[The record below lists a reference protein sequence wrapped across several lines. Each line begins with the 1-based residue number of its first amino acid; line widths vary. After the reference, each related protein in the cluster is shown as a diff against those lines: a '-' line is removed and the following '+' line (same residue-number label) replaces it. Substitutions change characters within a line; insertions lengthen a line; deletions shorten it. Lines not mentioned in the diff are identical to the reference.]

1 MKIPKKYQFI
11 IQLGKALH
19 AYGVPSHKIQ
29 RYLRQVSKRKNIS
42 GSFMD
47 SPTRI
52 NYVFYDKHTEESF
65 SYLECVDPGQLNLGA
80 MARVVEVAERVQD
93 KSLDFEVAKRALT
106 IIEQKTKKTNH
117 LIQLLAYTCGAAA
130 FSLLLG
136 TNWISCLV
144 SFLMGGVVYLLSYL
158 SSKFTFVNNTFEAL
172 ASFTVSILIGGLS
185 LYFPTI
191 NVPLTILAAII
202 ILIPGMA
209 ITTALEEITYK
220 SLVSGSAKF
229 FDAFMSLFKQFFGV
243 LLAFSIFKM
252 IHDIDIA
259 RPIVN
264 NIPKWA
270 TYMGIPLLS
279 VCLLPIFQV
288 RKKDMFYSILTCI
301 ISYSISVLFS
311 FSGILLSTFIG
322 SLTVV
327 LISNLFSRITGSP
340 RLVYITQGIIML
352 VPGSKAFIGISSVFL
367 DTPVQNTESMGMQV
381 AYILMGVIGGLLFSG
396 PLNTK

>member
-29 RYLRQVSKRKNIS
+29 RYLKQVSKRKNIS

-106 IIEQKTKKTNH
+106 IIAQKTNKVNH
-117 LIQLLAYTCGAAA
+117 LILILAYTCGAAA

-144 SFLMGGVVYLLSYL
+144 SFLMGGIVYLLNYL
-158 SSKFTFVNNTFEAL
+158 SSKFTFINNTFEAL
-172 ASFTVSILIGGLS
+172 ASFIVSILIGVLS

-252 IHDIDIA
+252 VHDIDIV
-259 RPIVN
+259 RPVVN

-270 TYMGIPLLS
+270 TYLGIPLLS
-279 VCLLPIFQV
+279 FCLLPIFQV
-288 RKKDMFYSILTCI
+288 RRKDVLFSVLTCI

-327 LISNLFSRITGSP
+327 LVSNLFSRITGSP

-367 DTPVQNTESMGMQV
+367 DTPVQNTESIGMQV